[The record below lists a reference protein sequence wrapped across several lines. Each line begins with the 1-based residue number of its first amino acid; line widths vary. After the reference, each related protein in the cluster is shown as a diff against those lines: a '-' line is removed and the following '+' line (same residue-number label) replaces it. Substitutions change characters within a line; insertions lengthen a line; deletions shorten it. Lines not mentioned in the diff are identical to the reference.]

1 MTNQSIPPNDELVDA
16 WYDALAGRPRD
27 GTAGPAVDRAHKLR
41 ERILAEQRLQEEQI
55 SPTDLT
61 RGREALMFRLAR
73 EGLLKEPAVQKPRWQ
88 LPMALAASVGAIG
101 LAIML
106 VLQGSGP
113 GTAYDEGQ
121 ILASYGEIELVRGDI
136 PERRVELP
144 EPEPIARSLAS
155 RLTAFEVPFVL
166 AGGAV
171 PGSLTM
177 TIQLEGVAARQ
188 QARAELAILG
198 IDASADPAVTVVFE
212 ASR

>member
-1 MTNQSIPPNDELVDA
+1 MTNQPVPPDDKFLDA
-16 WYDALAGRPRD
+16 WYDALAGKPSE
-27 GTAGPAVDRAHKLR
+27 GAVLPAVDRARRLR
-41 ERILAEQRLQEEQI
+41 ERILAEQRLHEEQI
-55 SPTDLT
+55 SPADLT

-88 LPMALAASVGAIG
+88 LPMALAASIGAIG

-106 VLQGSGP
+106 VLQGPGP
-113 GTAYDEGQ
+113 GTTYDEGQ

-144 EPEPIARSLAS
+144 EPIARSLAS
-155 RLTAFEVPFVL
+155 RLTALEVPFVL

-188 QARAELAILG
+188 QARAELAMLG